1 VFACIV
7 TSSKLPPSG
16 GNFLLGKRLP
26 DQLQLDL
33 ISVKFG
39 PVRLE
44 TLLRREWKD
53 NSGVRPVIELGDFP
67 AMDESVWVECFPVKD

>member
-1 VFACIV
+1 
-7 TSSKLPPSG
+7 
-16 GNFLLGKRLP
+16 LLGKRLP

-33 ISVKFG
+33 IPVKYG

-53 NSGVRPVIELGDFP
+53 NSGVRPVTEPGDFP
-67 AMDESVWVECFPVKD
+67 AMDESVELSVFR